1 MLYERSDIDY
11 YTLDLNSKRNTQTN
25 ITFIQGD
32 ITDQNL
38 NLDHNFDII
47 FTKDTF
53 EHILNPW
60 DSTKNIIKYLN
71 NTGIFIFIAPFSW
84 RYHSSPYDTYRY
96 THTGAQYMF
105 ERLGKLKKK
114 LSGYILSGPNQG
126 FWKNKKDFTV
136 NNKSFK
142 ENQSVLYIGVK
153 NDMYEFDI
161 NNLDCDS
168 SMNHDN

>member
-1 MLYERSDIDY
+1 
-11 YTLDLNSKRNTQTN
+11 
-25 ITFIQGD
+25 
-32 ITDQNL
+32 
-38 NLDHNFDII
+38 
-47 FTKDTF
+47 
-53 EHILNPW
+53 
-60 DSTKNIIKYLN
+60 
-71 NTGIFIFIAPFSW
+71 
-84 RYHSSPYDTYRY
+84 
-96 THTGAQYMF
+96 MF